1 MLSSFPYTTR
11 HQEKSQDHIT
21 MATSNPLLAR
31 LRKLIKRI
39 PIARNKKATV
49 PREPAAAAPTIPTKV
64 AAPEQPQEVVRQQ
77 PIIHQDSS
85 SVAVAS
91 TMPTLQ
97 IALQNQTASNEI
109 YAYISKHDPSI
120 ERETPLTPISRPSHR
135 QQEQTVLPFC
145 GCQNAVLPVFSI
157 LDRSELGRRYL
168 DPSRRTRKHRH
179 CDYPAHCRWPHL
191 VLLWQASAVP
201 PEPRPRPRG
210 AFDLQPGRPEFRHQL
225 CFLRVHLQQLGA
237 VRQYQLCRLR
247 LSASDRLD
255 CEGPNRKI

>member
-49 PREPAAAAPTIPTKV
+49 PKEPAAAAPTIPTKV

-109 YAYISKHDPSI
+109 YDYISKHDPSI
-120 ERETPLTPISRPSHR
+120 ERETTLTPISRPSHR

-145 GCQNAVLPVFSI
+145 GCQNAVLPFFSI
-157 LDRSELGRRYL
+157 LDRS
-168 DPSRRTRKHRH
+168 
-179 CDYPAHCRWPHL
+179 
-191 VLLWQASAVP
+191 
-201 PEPRPRPRG
+201 
-210 AFDLQPGRPEFRHQL
+210 
-225 CFLRVHLQQLGA
+225 
-237 VRQYQLCRLR
+237 
-247 LSASDRLD
+247 
-255 CEGPNRKI
+255 